1 MKKSYAIGIDVG
13 GSSLKCGLVNS
24 AGEVIYSFLFPLNN
38 VLTEGE
44 VIAFIHAA
52 IRKCI
57 EQSPEKVL
65 GVGIGFP
72 GIVDNNIVIGGA
84 DNLPGFENL
93 DLGSIIAA
101 STHLN
106 VVIDN
111 DANMMGWGELIYGSA
126 GNCSD
131 VVFITVGT
139 GIGGGL
145 IIEGKLYGGYKNRG
159 TELGHIT
166 IQHGG
171 AKCSCG
177 ASGCFEAY
185 ASVAALIE
193 DYAAMHQTDASGIT
207 GRMIVENYRANEPQ
221 ALKAMGKH
229 FDYMAA
235 GVASFINVFSPQKV
249 VIGGGISEA
258 GDFYIEEISKRVMQI
273 AMPGTSQYTRIVA
286 AKLGNQAGLLG
297 CAARVFSNFN
307 HLKN

>member
-1 MKKSYAIGIDVG
+1 MTQSYAIGIDVG
-13 GSSLKCGLVNS
+13 GSSLKCGLVNG
-24 AGEVIYSFLFPLNN
+24 AGDVIYSFLFPLNN

-44 VIAFIHAA
+44 VIALINAA
-52 IRKCI
+52 IRKCV
-57 EQSPEKVL
+57 EHAPKKVL

-72 GIVDNNIVIGGA
+72 GIVDDNIVIGGA

-93 DLGSIIAA
+93 DLGKIIAG
-101 STHLN
+101 STSLN

-126 GNCSD
+126 AHCTD

-145 IIEGKLYGGYKNRG
+145 IIDGKLYGGYKNRG

-177 ASGCFEAY
+177 SSGCFEAY
-185 ASVAALIE
+185 ASIAALVN
-193 DYAAMHQTDASGIT
+193 DYAALHGTDTEGISGK
-207 GRMIVENYRANEPQ
+207 MIVENYHANEPQ
-221 ALKAMGKH
+221 AMKAMQKH
-229 FDYMAA
+229 FEYMAT
-235 GVASFINVFSPQKV
+235 GIASFINVFSPQKV
-249 VIGGGISEA
+249 VIGGGISES
-258 GDFYIEEISKRVMQI
+258 GQFYIDEIKTRVMQT
-273 AMPGTSQYTRIVA
+273 AMPGTVQHTRIVS

-297 CAARVFSNFN
+297 CAARVFSKF
-307 HLKN
+307 

>member
-13 GSSLKCGLVNS
+13 GSSLKCGLVSS

-44 VIAFIHAA
+44 VIAFIQAA
-52 IRKCI
+52 IRKCV
-57 EQSPEKVL
+57 EQAPEKVL
-65 GVGIGFP
+65 GIGIGFP

-101 STHLN
+101 STRMN

-126 GNCSD
+126 GNCTD

-145 IIEGKLYGGYKNRG
+145 IIDGKLYGGYKNRG

-171 AKCSCG
+171 TKCSCG

-185 ASVAALIE
+185 ASTAALIE
-193 DYAAMHQTDASGIT
+193 DYAAMHGVEAESVSGK
-207 GRMIVENYRANEPQ
+207 MIVKNYRANEPQ
-221 ALKAMGKH
+221 AVQAMQRH
-229 FDYMAA
+229 FEYMAA
-235 GVASFINVFSPQKV
+235 GIASFVNVFSPQKV
-249 VIGGGISEA
+249 VIGGGISES
-258 GDFYIEEISKRVMQI
+258 GQFYIEEIKNRVMQI
-273 AMPGTSQYTRIVA
+273 AMPGTVQHTHIVA

-297 CAARVFSNFN
+297 CAARVFSKFN
-307 HLKN
+307 H